1 MGGNTMNLKQAGSGA
16 EVDERL
22 AALLTNANAVRAITT
37 AVEGTI
43 GPKGLDTML
52 VDRFGEVIIT
62 NDGVTI
68 LDKMD
73 VNHPAAKMLI
83 NIAKA
88 QQAEVGDGTTTA
100 TIMAGGLVAEGVN
113 QVLRGVPVAKVIE
126 GVKFGIARA
135 LDEVGR
141 RGRQIADAHDPILR
155 SIAMIAGREHED
167 IADLV
172 VKATELIGRD
182 KLIEHNFKL
191 SDIITAEEGAGN
203 EVFMGVIV
211 DKERMNKEMP
221 EVLDNAKLLLIDDA
235 LEPEEVEDEALS
247 TETGFKRYID
257 FQDEFKKNVQK
268 IVDLGIKVV
277 LVDRGVHDAAE
288 EILTDAGVMVLQR
301 VSAKD
306 LRRVAEHAGARM
318 IKRTGLKKELADL
331 EKYIGFAEKIYEDEK
346 LEQVRILGGKGKP
359 MATILVGAATE
370 EVVGERER
378 IAKDAASSVQAAV
391 KGGYVPGGGSI
402 EIAIAREVEK
412 TRDQL
417 KGMAAYGVDCVANAL
432 RRPLSQIVEN
442 AGYNHLEKLEQV
454 IAAQHRQ
461 NIDSLGIDCDT
472 GEVADM
478 LERGVIDPAPV
489 KLHAIKA
496 AGEVAV
502 AILRIDTIIKKK
514 EEGAAAKPAGASEA
528 AMPDF

>member
-1 MGGNTMNLKQAGSGA
+1 MNLKQAGSGA

-22 AALLTNANAVRAITT
+22 AALLTNANAVRAITA

-100 TIMAGGLVAEGVN
+100 TLMAGGLVAEGVN
-113 QVLRGVPVAKVIE
+113 QVLRGVPIARVIE
-126 GVKFGIARA
+126 GVKHGIARA
-135 LDEVGR
+135 LEEIRLRARIIEDVS
-141 RGRQIADAHDPILR
+141 DPILHDV
-155 SIAMIAGREHED
+155 AMIAGREYED
-167 IADLV
+167 IAHLV
-172 VKATELIGRD
+172 VEAARLIGKE
-182 KLIEHNFKL
+182 KLSEHNFKL
-191 SDIITAEEGAGN
+191 SDIVMSEEGADN

-211 DKERMNKEMP
+211 DKERMSQEMP
-221 EVLDNAKLLLIDDA
+221 QEIVNVKILVVDDA
-235 LEPEEVEDEALS
+235 LEPEEIEDEALS
-247 TETGFKRYID
+247 TEAGFKRYIEL
-257 FQDEFKKNVQK
+257 QDEFKKNIHK
-268 IVDLGIKVV
+268 IVELGVNVV
-277 LVDRGVHDAAE
+277 LVDRGIHDSAE
-288 EILTDAGVMVLQR
+288 EILTDAGIMAVQR
-301 VSAKD
+301 VAAKD
-306 LRRVAEHAGARM
+306 LRRAAEHVGARM
-318 IKRTGLKKELADL
+318 IKRTGLKKELGDIR
-331 EKYIGFAEKIYEDEK
+331 KYLGFAEKIYEDEK
-346 LEQVRILGGKGKP
+346 LEQIRILGGGGKP

-378 IAKDAASSVQAAV
+378 IAKDAASSVQAAI

-402 EIAIAREVEK
+402 EIAISRQVEKAREQV
-412 TRDQL
+412 
-417 KGMAAYGVDCVANAL
+417 KGMASYGVDCVAAAL
-432 RRPLSQIVEN
+432 KRPLSQIVEN
-442 AGYNHLEKLEQV
+442 AGYNPLEKVEEVAAAHTEQG
-454 IAAQHRQ
+454 
-461 NIDSLGIDCDT
+461 IDSLGIDCDT
-472 GEVADM
+472 GRIADM
-478 LERGVIDPAPV
+478 LELGVIDPVPV

-514 EEGAAAKPAGASEA
+514 DESSNGGQVANSGDS

>member
-1 MGGNTMNLKQAGSGA
+1 MNLKQAGSGA

-22 AALLTNANAVRAITT
+22 AALITNANAVRAITA

-100 TIMAGGLVAEGVN
+100 TIMAGGLVSEGVN
-113 QVLRGVPVAKVIE
+113 QVLRGVPVARVIE
-126 GVKFGIARA
+126 GVKYGIAQALESIKSRA
-135 LDEVGR
+135 RVICDV
-141 RGRQIADAHDPILR
+141 DDPML
-155 SIAMIAGREHED
+155 SNIAMIAGRENED
-167 IADLV
+167 IAELV
-172 VKATELIGRD
+172 VEAARLIGFE
-182 KLIEHNFKL
+182 KLNEKNFKL
-191 SDIITAEEGAGN
+191 SDIITAHEGAGN

-211 DKERMNKEMP
+211 DKERMSQEMP
-221 EVLDNAKLLLIDDA
+221 QELDDLKVLIIDDA
-235 LEPEEVEDEALS
+235 LEPEEIGDEALS
-247 TETGFKRYID
+247 TEAGFKRFIEL
-257 FQDEFKKNVQK
+257 QDEFKVNVSK
-268 IVDLGIKVV
+268 ILELGINVV
-277 LVDRGVHDAAE
+277 LVDRGVHDSAE
-288 EILTDAGVMVLQR
+288 EILIDGGVIVIQR
-301 VSAKD
+301 VNAND
-306 LRRVAEHAGARM
+306 LRRVAEHVGARM
-318 IKRTGLKKELADL
+318 IKRTGLKKNSADI
-331 EKYIGFAEKIYEDEK
+331 EKYIGHADRIYQDEK

-378 IAKDAASSVQAAV
+378 IAKDSASSVQAAV

-402 EIAIAREVEK
+402 EIAAARMVEK
-412 TRDQL
+412 SRENL
-417 KGMAAYGVDCVANAL
+417 KGMAAYGVDCVVNAL
-432 RRPLSQIVEN
+432 KRPLSQIVEN
-442 AGYNHLEKLEQV
+442 AGYNPLEKVEEV
-454 IAAQHRQ
+454 IAAQAEQ
-461 NIDSLGIDCDT
+461 GIDSLGIDCDY
-472 GEVADM
+472 GKIADM
-478 LERGVIDPAPV
+478 QEKGVIDPVLV
-489 KLHAIKA
+489 KMNAIKA

-514 EEGAAAKPAGASEA
+514 EDKEKASMSASNTEQGL
-528 AMPDF
+528 PDF

>member
-1 MGGNTMNLKQAGSGA
+1 MNLKQAGSGA

-22 AALLTNANAVRAITT
+22 AALLTNANAVRAITA

-100 TIMAGGLVAEGVN
+100 TIMAGGLVAEGVS
-113 QVLRGVPVAKVIE
+113 QVLKGVPVARVIE
-126 GVKFGIARA
+126 GVKFGVGIA
-135 LDEVGR
+135 LEQVKV
-141 RGRQIADAHDPILR
+141 RGRVIKSIDDPVLDN
-155 SIAMIAGREHED
+155 IAMIAGREHSD
-167 IADLV
+167 IAELV
-172 VKATELIGRD
+172 VAAARLIGLE
-182 KLIEHNFKL
+182 KLNEHNFKL
-191 SDIITAEEGAGN
+191 SDTITAEEGADN
-203 EVFMGVIV
+203 EVFLGVIV
-211 DKERMNKEMP
+211 DKERMSKDMP
-221 EVLDNAKLLLIDDA
+221 QAVEGAKLLLIDDA

-257 FQDEFKKNVQK
+257 LQDEFKNNVQK
-268 IVDLGIKVV
+268 IAELGIKVV
-277 LVDRGVHDAAE
+277 LVDRGVHASAE
-288 EILTDAGVMVLQR
+288 EILTDAGIMVIQR
-301 VSAKD
+301 VSQKD
-306 LRRVAEHAGARM
+306 MRRVAEHTGSRV
-318 IKRTGLKKELADL
+318 IKRTGLKKETSEI
-331 EKYIGFAEKIYEDEK
+331 EKYLGFAEKVFEDEK
-346 LEQVRILGGKGKP
+346 LEQIRILGGKGKP

-378 IAKDAASSVQAAV
+378 IAKDAASSVQAAI

-402 EIAIAREVEK
+402 EIALAREVEK
-412 TRDQL
+412 ARDQL
-417 KGMAAYGVDCVANAL
+417 KGMAAYGVDAVVNAL

-442 AGYNHLEKLEQV
+442 AGFNPLEKVEEV
-454 IAAQHRQ
+454 IAAQTREGS
-461 NIDSLGIDCDT
+461 DSLGIDCDS
-472 GEVADM
+472 GEITDLLAK
-478 LERGVIDPAPV
+478 GVVDPVPV

-514 EEGAAAKPAGASEA
+514 EEGNGAAKQVAGDSGL
-528 AMPDF
+528 PDF

>member
-1 MGGNTMNLKQAGSGA
+1 MNLKQAGSGA

-22 AALLTNANAVRAITT
+22 AALLTNANAVRAITA

-100 TIMAGGLVAEGVN
+100 TLMAGGLVSEGVN
-113 QVLRGVPVAKVIE
+113 QVLRGVPIARVIE
-126 GVKFGIARA
+126 GLKYGIGRALEEVRARA
-135 LDEVGR
+135 RKIED
-141 RGRQIADAHDPILR
+141 IDDPILH
-155 SIAMIAGREHED
+155 SIAMIAGREYED
-167 IADLV
+167 IAQLV
-172 VKATELIGRD
+172 VKAARLIGKE
-182 KLIEHNFKL
+182 KLCEQNFKL
-191 SDIITAEEGAGN
+191 SDIIMSEEGAEN

-211 DKERMNKEMP
+211 DKERISQEMP
-221 EVLDNAKLLLIDDA
+221 QELASAKILVIDDA
-235 LEPEEVEDEALS
+235 LEPEEIEDEALS
-247 TETGFKRYID
+247 TEAGFKRYIEL
-257 FQDEFKKNVQK
+257 QEEFKRNVHK
-268 IVDLGIKVV
+268 IVELGVKVV
-277 LVDRGVHDAAE
+277 LVDRGVHDSAE
-288 EILTDAGVMVLQR
+288 EILTDAGIMAIQR

-306 LRRVAEHAGARM
+306 LRRAAEHVGARM
-318 IKRTGLKKELADL
+318 IKRTGLKKEVSDI
-331 EKYIGFAEKIYEDEK
+331 EKYLGFAEKIYEDEK
-346 LEQVRILGGKGKP
+346 LNQIRILGGTGKP

-402 EIAIAREVEK
+402 EIAISRQVEKARENV
-412 TRDQL
+412 
-417 KGMAAYGVDCVANAL
+417 KGMAAYGVDCVSAAL
-432 RRPLSQIVEN
+432 KRPLSQIVEN
-442 AGYNHLEKLEQV
+442 AGYNPLEKVEEV
-454 IAAQHRQ
+454 TAAHGTQG
-461 NIDSLGIDCDT
+461 IDSLGIDCDT
-472 GEVADM
+472 GAVADM
-478 LERGVIDPAPV
+478 LEMGVIDPVPV

-514 EEGAAAKPAGASEA
+514 DESNGGQAPASGDSG
-528 AMPDF
+528 MPDF

>member
-1 MGGNTMNLKQAGSGA
+1 MSLKQAGSGS

-22 AALLTNANAVRAITT
+22 AALLTNANAVRAITS

-100 TIMAGGLVAEGVN
+100 TIMAGSLVGEGVN
-113 QVLRGVPVAKVIE
+113 QVIRGVPVAKVIE
-126 GVKFGIARA
+126 GIKHGIALA
-135 LDEVGR
+135 LEEVKKHA
-141 RGRQIADAHDPILR
+141 RQIDNIDDSILR
-155 SIAMIAGREHED
+155 NIAMIAGREYQD

-172 VKATELIGRD
+172 VKAAQLIGME
-182 KLIEHNFKL
+182 KLLEPNFKL
-191 SDIITAEEGAGN
+191 SDIITAEEGADN
-203 EVFMGVIV
+203 EVFMGVII
-211 DKERMNKEMP
+211 DQERMSKEMP
-221 EVLDNAKLLLIDDA
+221 QSITNAKILIIDDA
-235 LEPEEVEDEALS
+235 LEPEELGDEALG
-247 TETGFKRYID
+247 TEIGFKRYIE
-257 FQDEFKKNVQK
+257 FQDEFKANLHK
-268 IVDLGIKVV
+268 IVDLGVNVV
-277 LVDRGVHDAAE
+277 LVDRGVDSSAE
-288 EILTDAGVMVLQR
+288 EIFTDAGILVVQR

-306 LRRVAEHAGARM
+306 LRRAAEHTGARM
-318 IKRTGLKKELADL
+318 MKRTGLKKTPE
-331 EKYIGFAEKIYEDEK
+331 EIVRYIGQAAQVYEDEK
-346 LEQVRILGGKGKP
+346 LEQVRTIGGLGKP

-391 KGGYVPGGGSI
+391 KGGFVPGGGSI
-402 EIAIAREVEK
+402 EIAVARHVQK
-412 TRDQL
+412 CRDSV
-417 KGMAAYGVDCVANAL
+417 KGMAGYGVECVVNAL
-432 RRPLSQIVEN
+432 KRPLAQIVEN
-442 AGYNHLEKLEQV
+442 AGYNHLEKVEQ
-454 IAAQHRQ
+454 IISAQAEQ
-461 NIDSLGIDCDT
+461 SLDSLGIDCDS
-472 GEVADM
+472 GEVKDM
-478 LERGVIDPAPV
+478 LDIGVVDPVNV
-489 KLHAIKA
+489 KVHAIRA

-514 EEGAAAKPAGASEA
+514 EQNANTKAGDAESTGL
-528 AMPDF
+528 PDF

>member
-1 MGGNTMNLKQAGSGA
+1 MNLKQAGSA
-16 EVDERL
+16 SEVDERL
-22 AALLTNANAVRAITT
+22 AALLTNANAVRAITA

-113 QVLRGVPVAKVIE
+113 QVLRGVPIARVIE
-126 GVKFGIARA
+126 GVKYGIAKA
-135 LDEVGR
+135 VEQVKS
-141 RGRQIADAHDPILR
+141 RGRKIDDINDPMLR
-155 SIAMIAGREHED
+155 NIAMIAGREYSD

-172 VKATELIGRD
+172 VSAARLIGVE
-182 KLIEHNFKL
+182 KLCEPNFKL
-191 SDIITAEEGAGN
+191 SDIISAEEGAEN

-211 DKERMNKEMP
+211 DKERMSQEMP
-221 EVLDNAKLLLIDDA
+221 LELQNVKIIIIDDA
-235 LEPEEVEDEALS
+235 LEPEEIEDEALS
-247 TETGFKRYID
+247 TESGFKRYIEL
-257 FQDEFKKNVQK
+257 QEEFKANVHK
-268 IVDLGIKVV
+268 IVDLGVKVA
-277 LVDRGVHDAAE
+277 LVDRGVSDTAE
-288 EILTDAGVMVLQR
+288 EILTDAGVMVIQR
-301 VSAKD
+301 VPAKD
-306 LRRVAEHAGARM
+306 LRRAAEHVGARV
-318 IKRTGLKKELADL
+318 IKRTGLKKELPDI
-331 EKYIGFAEKIYEDEK
+331 EKYLGFAEKVYEDEK
-346 LEQVRILGGKGKP
+346 LEQIRILGGQGKP

-412 TRDQL
+412 SRENI
-417 KGMAAYGVDCVANAL
+417 KGMAAYGLDCVVSAL
-432 RRPLSQIVEN
+432 KRPISQIVEN
-442 AGYNHLEKLEQV
+442 AGYNPLEKVEEV
-454 IAAQHRQ
+454 IAAQIAQ
-461 NIDSLGIDCDT
+461 GIDSLGIDCEN
-472 GEVADM
+472 GQIAD
-478 LERGVIDPAPV
+478 LLALGVVDPVPV

-496 AGEVAV
+496 AGEVAI

-514 EEGAAAKPAGASEA
+514 EEGSSQNKTNSSSDAGL
-528 AMPDF
+528 PDF

>member
-1 MGGNTMNLKQAGSGA
+1 MNLKQAGSGA
-16 EVDERL
+16 EVDERM
-22 AALLTNANAVRAITT
+22 AALLTNASAVRAITA

-113 QVLRGVPVAKVIE
+113 QVLRGVPVARVIE
-126 GVKFGIARA
+126 GIKQGIVVA
-135 LDEVGR
+135 LDKVKE
-141 RGRQIADAHDPILR
+141 RGRQIASIDDPVLD
-155 SIAMIAGREHED
+155 SIATIAGREHRD
-167 IADLV
+167 IAELV
-172 VKATELIGRD
+172 VAAARLIGLE
-182 KLIEHNFKL
+182 KLHEHNFKL
-191 SDIITAEEGAGN
+191 SDIITAEEGADN
-203 EVFMGVIV
+203 EVFLGVIA
-211 DKERMNKEMP
+211 DKERMNKDMP
-221 EVLDNAKLLLIDDA
+221 QLVADARLLLVDDA
-235 LEPEEVEDEALS
+235 LEPEEIEDEALG
-247 TETGFKRYID
+247 TETGFKRYIEL
-257 FQDEFKKNVQK
+257 QEEFKANVRK
-268 IVDLGIKVV
+268 IVDLGVKVV
-277 LVDRGVHDAAE
+277 LVDRGVHDSAE
-288 EILTDAGVMVLQR
+288 EVLTDAGIMAIQR

-306 LRRVAEHAGARM
+306 MRRVAEHTGARV
-318 IKRTGLKKELADL
+318 IKRTGLKKETADI
-331 EKYIGFAEKIYEDEK
+331 EKYLGFAEKVYEDEK

-391 KGGYVPGGGSI
+391 KGGYVAGGGAV
-402 EIAIAREVEK
+402 EIAVAREVEK
-412 TRDQL
+412 SRETI
-417 KGMAAYGVDCVANAL
+417 KGMAAYGVDCAASAL
-432 RRPLSQIVEN
+432 KRPLAQIVEN
-442 AGYNHLEKLEQV
+442 AGFNPLEKVEEV
-454 IAAQHRQ
+454 IAAQVGRGL
-461 NIDSLGIDCDT
+461 DSLAVDCDS
-472 GEVADM
+472 GEIADM
-478 LERGVIDPAPV
+478 LERGVVDPVPV

-514 EEGAAAKPAGASEA
+514 EEGAAAKNA
-528 AMPDF
+528 AADAATPDF

>member
-1 MGGNTMNLKQAGSGA
+1 MNLKQAGSGS

-22 AALLTNANAVRAITT
+22 AALITNANAVRAITA

-100 TIMAGGLVAEGVN
+100 TLMAGGLVAEGLN
-113 QVLRGVPVAKVIE
+113 QVLRGVPVARVIE
-126 GVKFGIARA
+126 GIRYGVTQALAGIDSRARMI
-135 LDEVGR
+135 DE
-141 RGRQIADAHDPILR
+141 IDDPVLR
-155 SIAMIAGREHED
+155 NIAMIAGREYRD

-172 VKATELIGRD
+172 VEAARLIGID
-182 KLIEHNFKL
+182 KLSEHHFKL
-191 SDIITAEEGAGN
+191 SDIITAQEGAGN
-203 EVFMGVIV
+203 EVFMGVII
-211 DKERMNKEMP
+211 DKERMSQEMP
-221 EVLDNAKLLLIDDA
+221 RELTKAKVLIVDDA
-235 LEPEEVEDEALS
+235 LEPEEIGDEALG
-247 TETGFKRYID
+247 TETGFKRYIEL
-257 FQDEFKKNVQK
+257 QDEFKANIHK
-268 IVDLGIKVV
+268 IIELGINVI
-277 LVDRGVHDAAE
+277 LVDRGVHDSAE
-288 EILTDAGVMVLQR
+288 EILIDGNVMVMQR
-301 VSAKD
+301 VNTKD
-306 LRRVAEHAGARM
+306 LRRVAEHVGARM
-318 IKRTGLKKELADL
+318 IKRTGLKKSLADI
-331 EKYIGFAEKIYEDEK
+331 EKYVGYADKVYQDEK
-346 LEQVRILGGKGKP
+346 LEQVRILGGQGKP

-402 EIAIAREVEK
+402 EIALARQVEK
-412 TRDQL
+412 SRENI
-417 KGMAAYGVDCVANAL
+417 KGMAAYGVDCVVNAL
-432 RRPLSQIVEN
+432 KRPLSQIVEN
-442 AGYNHLEKLEQV
+442 AGYNPLEKVEEV
-454 IAAQHRQ
+454 IAAQSEQ
-461 NIDSLGIDCDT
+461 GVDSLGIDCDT
-472 GEVADM
+472 GTVMDM
-478 LERGVIDPAPV
+478 LTKGVIDPALV
-489 KLHAIKA
+489 KTNAIKA

-514 EEGAAAKPAGASEA
+514 EEHEQSAAKPVKGSEPGL
-528 AMPDF
+528 PDF

>member
-1 MGGNTMNLKQAGSGA
+1 MNLKQAGSGA
-16 EVDERL
+16 DVDERL
-22 AALLTNANAVRAITT
+22 AALLTNANAVRAITA

-83 NIAKA
+83 NTAKA
-88 QQAEVGDGTTTA
+88 QQAEVGDGTTTT
-100 TIMAGGLVAEGVN
+100 TIMAGSLVSEGVN
-113 QVLRGVPVAKVIE
+113 QVMRGVPVARVIE
-126 GVKFGIARA
+126 GVKYGIAKILDGVRERA
-135 LDEVGR
+135 RTITEVN
-141 RGRQIADAHDPILR
+141 DPILR

-172 VKATELIGRD
+172 VEAAKMIGVE
-182 KLIEHNFKL
+182 KLNEYNFKL
-191 SDIITAEEGAGN
+191 SEIITAEAGANN

-211 DKERMNKEMP
+211 DQERMSQEMP
-221 EVLDNAKLLLIDDA
+221 EEILDAKLLLVDDA
-235 LEPEEVEDEALS
+235 LEPEEIEDEALS

-257 FQDEFKKNVQK
+257 LQDEFKKNVQK
-268 IVDLGIKVV
+268 IVELGVSIVM
-277 LVDRGVHDAAE
+277 VDRGVHSAAE
-288 EILTDAGVMVLQR
+288 EILTDANIMVIER

-306 LRRVAEHAGARM
+306 LRRVADHTGARM
-318 IKRTGLKKELADL
+318 IKRTGLKKESGDIR
-331 EKYIGFAEKIYEDEK
+331 KYLGTAKRVYQDEK
-346 LEQVRILGGKGKP
+346 LEQVRVIGGNGKP

-402 EIAIAREVEK
+402 EIAMAREVIKYREN
-412 TRDQL
+412 L
-417 KGMAAYGVDCVANAL
+417 KGMAAYGLDCVANAL
-432 RRPLSQIVEN
+432 KQPLSQIVEN
-442 AGYNHLEKLEQV
+442 AGFNPLEKVEEIMTMQV
-454 IAAQHRQ
+454 AQ
-461 NIDSLGIDCDT
+461 NSDSLGIDCDT
-472 GEVADM
+472 GEVVDM
-478 LERGVIDPAPV
+478 LERGVIDPVPV

-514 EEGAAAKPAGASEA
+514 EEGANAQKAGGADSS
-528 AMPDF
+528 MPDF

>member
-1 MGGNTMNLKQAGSGA
+1 MNLKQAGSGA
-16 EVDERL
+16 DVDERL
-22 AALLTNANAVRAITT
+22 AALLTNANAVRAITA

-83 NIAKA
+83 NTAKA
-88 QQAEVGDGTTTA
+88 QQAEVGDGTTTT
-100 TIMAGGLVAEGVN
+100 TIMAGSLVSEGVN
-113 QVLRGVPVAKVIE
+113 QVMRGVPVARVIE
-126 GVKFGIARA
+126 GIKYGVARVLEGVKDRARTIT
-135 LDEVGR
+135 EVN
-141 RGRQIADAHDPILR
+141 DPVLR
-155 SIAMIAGREHED
+155 NIAMIAGREHED

-172 VKATELIGRD
+172 VEAARLIGVE
-182 KLIEHNFKL
+182 KLNEHNFKL
-191 SDIITAEEGAGN
+191 SDIITAEAGANN

-211 DKERMNKEMP
+211 DQERMTQEMP
-221 EVLDNAKLLLIDDA
+221 EEIKSARLLLIDDA
-235 LEPEEVEDEALS
+235 LEPEEIEDEALS
-247 TETGFKRYID
+247 TEAGFKRYID
-257 FQDEFKKNVQK
+257 LQDEFKANVQK
-268 IVDLGIKVV
+268 IVDLGINVV
-277 LVDRGVHDAAE
+277 MVDRGVHSAAE
-288 EILTDAGVMVLQR
+288 EILTDANIMVIQR

-306 LRRVAEHAGARM
+306 LRRVADHTGARM
-318 IKRTGLKKELADL
+318 LKRTGLKKEAADI
-331 EKYIGFAEKIYEDEK
+331 EKYAGAAEIVYQDEK
-346 LEQVRILGGKGKP
+346 LEQVRVIGGNGKP

-402 EIAIAREVEK
+402 EIAMAREVGKYREN
-412 TRDQL
+412 L
-417 KGMAAYGVDCVANAL
+417 KGMAAYGLDCVASAL
-432 RRPLSQIVEN
+432 KQPLSQIVEN
-442 AGYNHLEKLEQV
+442 AGFNPLEKVEEAV
-454 IAAQHRQ
+454 TAQSARGV
-461 NIDSLGIDCDT
+461 DSLGVDCDS
-472 GEVADM
+472 GEIADM
-478 LERGVIDPAPV
+478 LERGVIDPVPV

-514 EEGAAAKPAGASEA
+514 EEGANAQKAGGADSG
-528 AMPDF
+528 MPDF

>member
-1 MGGNTMNLKQAGSGA
+1 MNLKQAGSGS

-22 AALLTNANAVRAITT
+22 AALLTNSNAVRAITA

-100 TIMAGGLVAEGVN
+100 TIMAGGLVSEGVN

-126 GVKFGIARA
+126 GIKFGIAAA
-135 LDEVGR
+135 LKEIETKS
-141 RGRQIADAHDPILR
+141 RQISDMNDPILR
-155 SIAMIAGREHED
+155 SIAMIAGRENQD

-172 VKATELIGRD
+172 VEAAHLIGKE
-182 KLIEHNFKL
+182 KLTERNFKL

-221 EVLDNAKLLLIDDA
+221 ETIDQAKLLLIDDA
-235 LEPEEVEDEALS
+235 LEPEEIEDEALS
-247 TETGFKRYID
+247 TEAGFKRYIE
-257 FQDEFKKNVQK
+257 FQDEFKDNVKK
-268 IVDLGIKVV
+268 IVELGVNIV
-277 LVDRGVHDAAE
+277 LTDRGVHDAAE
-288 EILTDAGVMVLQR
+288 EILTDAGIMVLQR

-306 LRRVAEHAGARM
+306 LRRVAEHTGARM
-318 IKRTGLKKELADL
+318 MKRTGLKKEAADL
-331 EKYIGFAEKIYEDEK
+331 DKYLGYAEKIYEDEK

-391 KGGYVPGGGSI
+391 KGGFVPGGGSV
-402 EIAIAREVEK
+402 EIAISREVEK
-412 TRDQL
+412 SREQI
-417 KGMAAYGVDCVANAL
+417 KGMAAYGVDCVAGAL
-432 RRPLSQIVEN
+432 RRPLNQIVEN
-442 AGYNHLEKLEQV
+442 AGYNPLEKMEQV
-454 IAAQHRQ
+454 MSSQASQS
-461 NIDSLGIDCDT
+461 IDSLGIDCDT

-478 LERGVIDPAPV
+478 LKLGVVDPVPV
-489 KLHAIKA
+489 KLHAIRA

-514 EEGAAAKPAGASEA
+514 DENGAAAKTAAGAEA
-528 AMPDF
+528 SMPDF